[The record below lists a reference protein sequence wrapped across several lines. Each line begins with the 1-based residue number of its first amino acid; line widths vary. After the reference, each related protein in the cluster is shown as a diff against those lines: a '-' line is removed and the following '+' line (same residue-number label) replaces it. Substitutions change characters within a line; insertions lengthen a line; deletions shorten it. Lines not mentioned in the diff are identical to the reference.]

1 MLKRIFDISACLLAL
16 PILIPAFLIVA
27 IIIKI
32 DSPGPIFY
40 RGIRAGKDG
49 KVFHIYKFRTMV
61 PDAEKLGSGTTALND
76 SRITRVGKII
86 RKYKLD
92 ELPQIFNVIKGDMSI
107 VGPRPELL
115 EYAAKYEG
123 DEKLILSV
131 RPGITDYSS
140 IKFNALDV
148 LVGEVD
154 ANKEFNEKILPQRT
168 ALRLKYVREQTFL
181 GDIKLILITFCVILM
196 KIINKKPE
204 VNFWWYQGLL
214 WQK

>member
-1 MLKRIFDISACLLAL
+1 MNRYSNMLKRIFDVSVGLVSL
-16 PILIPAFLIVA
+16 PILMPLFLIVA
-27 IIIKI
+27 SLIKI
-32 DSPGPIFY
+32 DSSGPIFY
-40 RGIRAGKDG
+40 RGIRAGKNG
-49 KVFHIYKFRTMV
+49 KTFRILKFRTMV
-61 PDAEKLGSGTTALND
+61 PDAERLGSGTTALND
-76 SRITRVGKII
+76 FRITRVGKVI

-92 ELPQIFNVIKGDMSI
+92 ELPQVLNVIKGDMSI

-115 EYAAKYEG
+115 EYAARYEG

-168 ALRLKYVREQTFL
+168 ALRLKYVKERTFL
-181 GDIKLILITFCVILM
+181 GDIRLIFLTFQIILM
-196 KIINKKPE
+196 KFIKKTPDVE
-204 VNFWWYQGLL
+204 F
-214 WQK
+214 